1 MIRSFF
7 VIHPTVSPVR
17 VSGFPGSGRVD
28 AVRYA
33 DGVVAIVLSSI
44 SMEGKV
50 LLDSLDVS
58 VRHESGSTE
67 SAFALA
73 ALALKQVAF
82 SLMTTQD
89 LPCASDF
96 EALGDGFPCF
106 CFSSNSWHGAR
117 KLRNP

>member
-1 MIRSFF
+1 
-7 VIHPTVSPVR
+7 
-17 VSGFPGSGRVD
+17 
-28 AVRYA
+28 
-33 DGVVAIVLSSI
+33 
-44 SMEGKV
+44 MEGKV
-50 LLDSLDVS
+50 LFDIFDVS
-58 VRHESGSTE
+58 VRHESGPAE

-82 SLMTTQD
+82 SLMATQD

-117 KLRNP
+117 NLRNQENLARQKWAKKIVRPGGWNQGAIPKGELRQPMKTDRL

>member
-1 MIRSFF
+1 
-7 VIHPTVSPVR
+7 
-17 VSGFPGSGRVD
+17 
-28 AVRYA
+28 
-33 DGVVAIVLSSI
+33 
-44 SMEGKV
+44 MEGKV
-50 LLDSLDVS
+50 LLDSTDVS
-58 VRHESGSTE
+58 FRHESDLAE

-82 SLMTTQD
+82 SLVTTQD

-117 KLRNP
+117 KLRNRENLARQKWAKKCVRPGGWNQGAIPEVELRQGVKAGGL